1 MASCYIRQWLT
12 NLPLSNPLKAKSKHL
27 VGMHKVL
34 SGLQSLGGKP
44 LGSSELSRLSWRQ
57 HHMDL
62 YWEKGSS
69 NGN

>member
-12 NLPLSNPLKAKSKHL
+12 NLPLSKPLKAKCKHL

-44 LGSSELSRLSWRQ
+44 LGCFELSRLS
-57 HHMDL
+57 
-62 YWEKGSS
+62 
-69 NGN
+69 